1 MVTESPTW
9 PAVIDAA
16 VWLGGELGVS
26 PSPWAKA
33 CQIMGREMAAIAVA
47 IVSTKDTGHFT
58 RSAGGYFAGMVQ
70 KAERGELHLDRS
82 LWALRGAHF
91 GRPPR
96 RTVN

>member
-9 PAVIDAA
+9 PDVIDAA
-16 VWLGGELGVS
+16 TWLRGELGVS
-26 PSPWAKA
+26 PSLWAKA
-33 CQIMGREMAAIAVA
+33 CQIMGRETAAIAVA
-47 IVSTKDTGHFT
+47 IVSTKDKGHFT

-91 GRPPR
+91 ERKTR
-96 RTVN
+96 QTVN